1 VILHLNPQHEQAG
14 HLEPSL
20 GARVQLPAS
29 RSTGRGRIAAI
40 VRGWTRIR
48 AHLVEWRCRARAQR
62 ELMTLSD
69 HDLWDIGMVRSTAEY
84 EASKPV
90 WRK

>member
-1 VILHLNPQHEQAG
+1 
-14 HLEPSL
+14 
-20 GARVQLPAS
+20 
-29 RSTGRGRIAAI
+29 
-40 VRGWTRIR
+40 
-48 AHLVEWRCRARAQR
+48 
-62 ELMTLSD
+62 MTLSD